1 MPHKHKRKREDNDKA
16 DFDLPPTAKAAPL
29 PATSRPKAVVAL
41 DDKDGTAKRSNKRRK
56 PNSAGSKQHQAR
68 PMDDTPK
75 QFARMMAFQN
85 EGKKLRKGL
94 DDGVVQKPK
103 DGKKKQKKQSHN
115 DTSTN
120 GTQVEAG
127 ADSTIATAPAAV
139 DTPALKILPNEKLRD
154 FALRVD
160 QSLPLSSIPK
170 HSTKPPTTEEKA
182 YLTKHNKRL
191 ARMQAAWRSDEE
203 RLRQKEQQREED
215 VLDQKEE
222 EGLLWMDVDEARRE
236 RKGKRKGKEGDIW
249 AELVTKRKDGLVGG
263 TGGLNAGT
271 AVQAPPV
278 LRGVKNLFK
287 ERRDVKAR

>member
-1 MPHKHKRKREDNDKA
+1 MPHKHKRKRDENDKA

-29 PATSRPKAVVAL
+29 PATSRPKAVVAH
-41 DDKDGTAKRSNKRRK
+41 DDHDGTAKRSNKRRK
-56 PNSAGSKQHQAR
+56 PNGAGNKQQQGK
-68 PMDDTPK
+68 PTDDTPK

-94 DDGVVQKPK
+94 DDGVRLKPQAKKSTKKVQEQSAN
-103 DGKKKQKKQSHN
+103 DGA
-115 DTSTN
+115 DADLTTVTTST
-120 GTQVEAG
+120 AS
-127 ADSTIATAPAAV
+127 AAPASA
-139 DTPALKILPNEKLRD
+139 ALKILPNEKLRD

-160 QSLPLSSIPK
+160 QSLPLSAIPK
-170 HSTKPPTTEEKA
+170 HSTKPPTSEEKA

-222 EGLLWMDVDEARRE
+222 EGLLWMDVDEAKRE

-249 AELVTKRKDGLVGG
+249 AELVRKRKDGVGGG

-278 LRGVKNLFK
+278 LHGVKNLFK

>member
-1 MPHKHKRKREDNDKA
+1 
-16 DFDLPPTAKAAPL
+16 
-29 PATSRPKAVVAL
+29 VVTL
-41 DDKDGTAKRSNKRRK
+41 DDKDGAAKRSNKRRK
-56 PNSAGSKQHQAR
+56 PNGAGKKQRQAK
-68 PMDDTPK
+68 PLDDTPK

-94 DDGVVQKPK
+94 DDGIVEKPK
-103 DGKKKQKKQSHN
+103 AGTKKQKKQSQN

-120 GTQVEAG
+120 GTQIEAG
-127 ADSTIATAPAAV
+127 ADSTIATAPAAA
-139 DTPALKILPNEKLRD
+139 DASALKILPNEKLRD

-263 TGGLNAGT
+263 VGGLNAGT

-278 LRGVKNLFK
+278 LHGVKNLFK